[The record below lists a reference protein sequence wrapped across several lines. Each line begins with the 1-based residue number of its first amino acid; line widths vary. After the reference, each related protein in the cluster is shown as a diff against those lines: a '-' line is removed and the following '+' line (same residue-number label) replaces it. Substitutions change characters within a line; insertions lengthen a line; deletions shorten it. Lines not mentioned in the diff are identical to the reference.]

1 MPTES
6 IYHQQKQTRTRHT
19 LVHALRIDRC
29 LLCAR
34 PHAQNTPKRASK
46 YANVCTKKRQ
56 KIRGEQIG
64 KNYDDIFV
72 LVTVNIKVTK
82 SMCVCAR

>member
-1 MPTES
+1 MPT
-6 IYHQQKQTRTRHT
+6 
-19 LVHALRIDRC
+19 
-29 LLCAR
+29 CA
-34 PHAQNTPKRASK
+34 Q
-46 YANVCTKKRQ
+46 KRQ

-82 SMCVCAR
+82 SMCVCAMRAKHAKYMCEDDRKTEIKSGPENID